1 MFRVVVLFSAI
12 LLSVL
17 TVAPDQM
24 VNSAMAQSVSDG
36 ATDSASSNGLMQEQA
51 AICASYARIMEYS
64 GLMEK
69 TQGALWRERRFFAG
83 AMLRSSINKTTG
95 TQPTNGDIDGVISEY
110 SAWMLDL
117 FSANKVISDNEKLS
131 EKDKLRD
138 YISNFCT
145 GLFNNA
151 DKAIAK
157 VRPDLFAGQST
168 LTPATQD
175 TANTA
180 SGEQVSRLLKE
191 NVRLQQSLLNLQGQL
206 NDQNSRIAEQEKA
219 LAAQKTLAA
228 PAENT
233 APSAETSMATT
244 AIKKVKQ
251 NIIMGDVMDAP
262 PKKPPLPVYISAQ
275 TGDVITPAPTKDL
288 RDVGL
293 TQIQLA
299 SYSTIKN
306 ANRGLNI
313 LSKELPQ
320 GPVELLVTAAKLA
333 SGRNVFRV
341 VSTPISIIDAKEIC
355 TLYWKKKYA
364 CIIKMDPTS

>member
-1 MFRVVVLFSAI
+1 MFRVIVLFSAVI
-12 LLSVL
+12 TGLLIAS
-17 TVAPDQM
+17 PSSM
-24 VNSAMAQSVSDG
+24 VGNAMAQTVSG
-36 ATDSASSNGLMQEQA
+36 GTTENTSQNGLMQEQA

-83 AMLRSSINKTTG
+83 AMLRSSISQTTG

-117 FSANKVISDNEKLS
+117 FSANNVISDSDKLS

-138 YISNFCT
+138 YIANFCT

-168 LTPATQD
+168 ILPASQD
-175 TANTA
+175 NANTA

-191 NVRLQQSLLNLQGQL
+191 NVRLQQSLLKLQGQL
-206 NDQNSRIAEQEKA
+206 KTQNSRIAEQDKA
-219 LAAQKTLAA
+219 LAQQQPAAPTGQATPTTKVAA
-228 PAENT
+228 PA
-233 APSAETSMATT
+233 TSLDDV
-244 AIKKVKQ
+244 KK
-251 NIIMGDVMDAP
+251 NIIVGDVLDAP
-262 PKKPPLPVYISAQ
+262 PRKPPLPLYLSAE
-275 TGDVITPAPTKDL
+275 TGDIITPAPTKDPKS
-288 RDVGL
+288 VGL

-313 LSKELPQ
+313 LSKELPD

-341 VSTPISIIDAKEIC
+341 VSTPVSIIDAKEIC
-355 TLYWKKKYA
+355 TLYWEKKYA